1 MRVDRVRDLLAR
13 LHARPR
19 RRLTLLVGL
28 DGTEAGGRRELAG
41 ALLDCDPQLQVVRL
55 SHFPGETEES
65 GPDWR
70 RLRSR
75 VLLQLVR
82 GAPAEYEDEHGRPRR
97 LTAGGMIL
105 VEGLGACRR
114 QLAASYDYRIW
125 VERSGQRRPPEVEQ
139 YLSEHAADRSA
150 DLRADCS
157 DSLRLRQRGEFLQ
170 F

>member
-1 MRVDRVRDLLAR
+1 MRVERVRDLLAR

-28 DGTEAGGRRELAG
+28 DGTDAGGR
-41 ALLDCDPQLQVVRL
+41 PQLAQALSENDPHLKVVSL
-55 SHFPGETEES
+55 TQFVAEGEEGS
-65 GPDWR
+65 VDWR

-82 GAPAEYEDEHGRPRR
+82 GSAAEYEDASGRPQR
-97 LTAGGMIL
+97 LAAGGMVL

-114 QLAASYDYRIW
+114 QLASSYDYRIW
-125 VERSGQRRPPEVEQ
+125 IERFGEARSDEVEQ
-139 YLSEHAADRSA
+139 YLAEHAADRSA

-157 DSLRLRQRGEFLQ
+157 DLTRLRERGEFLQ
-170 F
+170 L